1 MSEKYN
7 FGQYFAISYINNEYT
22 YNTDRKGAVTDNKPF
37 DIKAVTKAVKEGIAS
52 VTAAQTMEELKAVK
66 TKYAGAQ
73 SVMTVASK
81 AIGSLLADQKKEVGK
96 VMSTLRA
103 DFGRA
108 FAEAT
113 ERIKAVE
120 EANMLSA
127 ETVDMTLPINRKPL
141 GARHPIARI
150 IEDFEDF
157 FVSMGWQISAGPE
170 VETEWFDF
178 DALNFGPD
186 HPARQMQDT
195 FYVQGNQ
202 AKDAAGFVG
211 SNMVLR
217 TQTSSDQV
225 RALIERGV
233 PLYIASPGRVFRTDE
248 LDATHTPVFHQ
259 CEALAVDKHLTMADL
274 KGVLDRLAVA
284 MFGPDAKSRL
294 RPSYFPFT
302 EPSAELDLWFPDK
315 KGGPGWIEWG
325 GCGMVNPN
333 VLKSAG
339 LDPQVYT
346 GFAFGVGLE
355 RTLLLRHDIND
366 MHDLVE
372 GDKRFSEQ
380 FVMGE

>member
-7 FGQYFAISYINNEYT
+7 FGQYFAISYIDNEYT

-113 ERIKAVE
+113 ERIKAIE
-120 EANMLSA
+120 EARMLSA
-127 ETVDMTLPINRKPL
+127 ETVDMTLPIDRKPL

>member
-1 MSEKYN
+1 VKSVKNARNAEKSSDERVLVAE
-7 FGQYFAISYINNEYT
+7 QM
-22 YNTDRKGAVTDNKPF
+22 VF
-37 DIKAVTKAVKEGIAS
+37 DADQ
-52 VTAAQTMEELKAVK
+52 VTAAVAEGIEKIQHASNLEELKAIK
-66 TKYAGAQ
+66 TQYAGAD
-73 SVMTVASK
+73 SAMTQASK
-81 AIGSLLADQKKEVGK
+81 AIGSLPADQKKEAGK
-96 VMSTLRA
+96 LMGKLRA

-108 FAEAT
+108 FGPKEKELKEAAEQA
-113 ERIKAVE
+113 AL
-120 EANMLSA
+120 AA
-127 ETVDMTLPINRKPL
+127 ETVDMTLPVNRKPL
-141 GARHPIARI
+141 GARHPLAKLM
-150 IEDFEDF
+150 EDVEDF
-157 FVSMGWQISAGPE
+157 FISMGWQISSGPE
-170 VETEWFDF
+170 IEAEWYNFDS
-178 DALNFGPD
+178 LNFGPD

-195 FYVQGNQ
+195 FYVKGNQ

-211 SNMVLR
+211 SNMVVR

-225 RALIERGV
+225 RALLTRGV

-274 KGVLDRLAVA
+274 KGVLDKLAVA
-284 MFGPDAKSRL
+284 MFGPEAKTRL

-315 KGGPGWIEWG
+315 KGGPGWLEWG

-339 LDPQVYT
+339 IDPEVYT
-346 GFAFGVGLE
+346 GFAFGVGME
-355 RTLLLRHDIND
+355 RTLLLRSDIND

-372 GDKRFSEQ
+372 GDVRFAEQ

>member
-1 MSEKYN
+1 MV
-7 FGQYFAISYINNEYT
+7 FDADQ
-22 YNTDRKGAVTDNKPF
+22 VT
-37 DIKAVTKAVKEGIAS
+37 AEVAEGIEKIQNAS
-52 VTAAQTMEELKAVK
+52 NLEELKAIK
-66 TKYAGAQ
+66 TTYAGAD
-73 SVMTVASK
+73 SAMTKASK
-81 AIGSLLADQKKEVGK
+81 AIGSLPADQKKEAGK
-96 VMSTLRA
+96 LMGKLRA

-108 FAEAT
+108 YGPKEVELKEAAE
-113 ERIKAVE
+113 KA
-120 EANMLSA
+120 ALAA
-127 ETVDMTLPINRKPL
+127 ETVDMTLPVSRKPL
-141 GARHPIARI
+141 GARHPLPKLM
-150 IEDFEDF
+150 EDVEDF
-157 FVSMGWQISAGPE
+157 FISMG
-170 VETEWFDF
+170 
-178 DALNFGPD
+178 

-195 FYVQGNQ
+195 FYVKGNQ

-211 SNMVLR
+211 SNMVVR

-225 RALIERGV
+225 RALLTRGV

-274 KGVLDRLAVA
+274 KGVLDKLAVA
-284 MFGPDAKSRL
+284 MFGPEAKTRL

-315 KGGPGWIEWG
+315 KGGPGWLEWG

-339 LDPQVYT
+339 IDPDVYT
-346 GFAFGVGLE
+346 GFAFGVGME
-355 RTLLLRHDIND
+355 RTLLLRSDIND

-372 GDKRFSEQ
+372 GDVRFAEQ